1 MVAAPSLI
9 QRVGSVPM
17 NPVAELITLDDIRL
31 DLDVSTKAQLL
42 EQVAALLAARHGL
55 SKIFILESLTAREQ
69 LGSTGVGHG
78 VAIPHA
84 RMNQCAVAAGV
95 FVRTKGAIPFDAPD
109 GKSVSVFLG
118 LIVPNKA
125 AERHLQILATA
136 AGMLDDK
143 NFRDKL
149 KTCADPS
156 AVRELLA
163 AWPDAPP
170 RPASTTVPNPER
182 PATCDS
188 SE

>member
-1 MVAAPSLI
+1 M
-9 QRVGSVPM
+9 
-17 NPVAELITLDDIRL
+17 
-31 DLDVSTKAQLL
+31 
-42 EQVAALLAARHGL
+42 
-55 SKIFILESLTAREQ
+55 
-69 LGSTGVGHG
+69 
-78 VAIPHA
+78 
-84 RMNQCAVAAGV
+84 

-109 GKSVSVFLG
+109 GKPVSVFLG

-170 RPASTTVPNPER
+170 RPASTTVPNPEG